1 MTSTLQHS
9 PSRAGRPLLWSLVVL
24 VSLWLLLHTDSAH
37 ASSAA
42 GGGLPYEDWLARLRA
57 SVTGPIAFT
66 LSLLGIIG
74 AGSMLIFGGD
84 LNGFFRAL
92 ILLVLVIGLL
102 VGAQNLMSGLFG
114 QGAMLAGAL
123 SPLHPTSQP
132 G

>member
-1 MTSTLQHS
+1 MRQGLHLD
-9 PSRAGRPLLWSLVVL
+9 RAAPHRRVLCLLALLVFL
-24 VSLWLLLHTDSAH
+24 TLLLATTSAQ
-37 ASSAA
+37 AA
-42 GGGLPYEDWLARLRA
+42 AAGGGGLPYEDWLAKLRA

-66 LSLLGIIG
+66 LSILGIIG

-114 QGAMLAGAL
+114 QGAMLGQSSAASDRHHL
-123 SPLHPTSQP
+123 ST
-132 G
+132 

>member
-1 MTSTLQHS
+1 MPLTLSQS
-9 PSRAGRPLLWSLVVL
+9 PSRAGRSVLWSLIFLMV
-24 VSLWLLLHTDSAH
+24 LWLLLHTDSAQ

-66 LSLLGIIG
+66 LSILGIIG

-92 ILLVLVIGLL
+92 VLLVLVIGLL

-114 QGAMLAGAL
+114 QGAMLAGTL
-123 SPLHPTSQP
+123 SPPPQADQP
-132 G
+132 V